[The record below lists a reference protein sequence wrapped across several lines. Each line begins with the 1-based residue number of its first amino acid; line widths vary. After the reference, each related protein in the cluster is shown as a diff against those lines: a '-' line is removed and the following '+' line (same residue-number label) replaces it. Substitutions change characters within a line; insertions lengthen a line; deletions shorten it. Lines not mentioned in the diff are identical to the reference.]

1 MENVPMRRYP
11 LGDGGP
17 EIPVIGQGT
26 WTMEYDSDPVAA
38 LRRGVDLGMTHIDTA
53 EMYGRGAVEEIVGK
67 AIAGRRDQ
75 VFVASKVL
83 PENAG
88 RAETV
93 RACERSLRRLDT
105 DHLDLYLLHAPGIH
119 PFAETLSAFETLRA
133 EGKIRLYGV
142 SNFDAAELRAAV
154 ELAGPGRIA
163 CNQVLYHLLER
174 QVEQEVLPECSRLG
188 VSLVGYSPL
197 GQGDF
202 PASSPVLKSVASG
215 RGITPYQV
223 ALAFIT
229 RRAGVF
235 TIPKAARLEHVE
247 QNAAAADIRLSTQE
261 IEMIDQAFP
270 AEPQSGRLPVL

>member
-1 MENVPMRRYP
+1 MRSYP
-11 LGDGGP
+11 LGEAGP

-75 VFVASKVL
+75 VFLASKVL

-93 RACERSLRRLDT
+93 KACERSLRRLGT

-119 PFAETLSAFETLRA
+119 PFSETLSAFERLRA
-133 EGKIRLYGV
+133 EGKIRRYGV
-142 SNFDAAELRAAV
+142 SNFDAGELRAAV
-154 ELAGPGRIA
+154 ELAGPGRVA

-174 QVEQEVLPECSRLG
+174 QVEQDVLPECARLG

-202 PASSPVLKSVASG
+202 PGSSSVLKSVASG
-215 RGITPYQV
+215 RDVTPYQV
-223 ALAFIT
+223 ALAFLT

-247 QNAAAADIRLSTQE
+247 QNAAAADIRLSAQE
-261 IEMIDQAFP
+261 IDLIDQAFP